1 MSYKII
7 GDSCVDYTTYKDGL
21 NWVTR
26 VPLTITLDGIEYV
39 DDETLDCDDLVTKM
53 ANSSDAPK
61 SACPSPGQF
70 LAAYEEGNA
79 DDIYVVTLS
88 SPLSGTYASATMA
101 KTMLEEKDSKKNV
114 HVFDS
119 RSAAAGE
126 VAICV
131 KIKVLLDEGLSF
143 NEVVEQV
150 EAFISSMNSIFT
162 LETLETLRKNGRL
175 TKLQSVITERLN
187 LKMVM
192 AATSEGEIEALAKA
206 LTMSAAIKK
215 MIEIIKERGQKSG
228 FEDRVLYITQCQ
240 ALERAEMI
248 KKKVLESCPFK
259 DVVIC
264 EARGISTVYANSG
277 GIILA
282 F

>member
-39 DDETLDCDDLVTKM
+39 DDETLDCAALVTKM

-70 LAAYEEGNA
+70 LAAFEEGNV
-79 DDIYVVTLS
+79 DEIYVVTLS

-101 KTMLEEKDSKKNV
+101 KAMLEEKDSSKKI
-114 HVFDS
+114 HIFDS

-131 KIKVLLDEGLSF
+131 KVKELKDAGLTF
-143 NEVVEQV
+143 EEVVEQGQ
-150 EAFISSMNSIFT
+150 AFISSMDSLFT
-162 LETLETLRKNGRL
+162 LETLEVLRKNGRL
-175 TKLQSVITERLN
+175 TKLQSVVTEKLKI
-187 LKMVM
+187 KMVM
-192 AATSEGEIEALAKA
+192 GATPEGEIEALSKA

-215 MIEIIKERGQKSG
+215 LIEAVQVRGAKKG

-240 ALERAEMI
+240 CLERAEMI
-248 KKKVLESCPFK
+248 KSKIQETCAFK

-264 EARGISTVYANSG
+264 EARGISTVYANAG

>member
-7 GDSCVDYTTYKDGL
+7 GDSCVDYTNYKDGL

-39 DDETLDCDDLVTKM
+39 DDETLDCNDLVTKM
-53 ANSSDAPK
+53 ANSNDAPK

-70 LAAYEEGNA
+70 LTAYEDGNA

-101 KTMLEEKDSKKNV
+101 KTMLEEKNSSKNV

-131 KIKVLLDEGLSF
+131 KIKDLLDEGLAF
-143 NEVVEQV
+143 NEVVERV

-175 TKLQSVITERLN
+175 TKLQSVITEKLN

-192 AATSEGEIEALAKA
+192 AATPEGEIEALAKA
-206 LTMSAAIKK
+206 LTISAAIKK
-215 MIEIIKERGQKSG
+215 MIEIIKERGEKSG

-248 KKKVLESCPFK
+248 KKKVLETCPFK

>member
-1 MSYKII
+1 MNYKII
-7 GDSCVDYTTYKDGL
+7 GDSCVDYTDYRDGL

-26 VPLTITLDGIEYV
+26 VPLTITLEGVEYV
-39 DDETLDCDDLVTKM
+39 DDSKLDCDDLLAKM
-53 ANSSDAPK
+53 AKSNEGPK

-70 LAAYEEGNA
+70 LAAYEEGDA
-79 DDIYVVTLS
+79 DEIYVVTLS

-101 KTMLEEKDSKKNV
+101 KTMLQDKDSNKKV

-131 KIKVLLDEGLSF
+131 KIKDLLDAGYSF
-143 NEVVEQV
+143 EEVVQQV
-150 EAFISSMNSIFT
+150 EDFISSMNSIFT

-175 TKLQSVITERLN
+175 TKLQSVITEKLN

-192 AATSEGEIEALAKA
+192 GATPEGEIEALGKA
-206 LTMSAAIKK
+206 LTISAAIKK

-248 KKKVLESCPFK
+248 KTKVLEVCQFK

-264 EARGISTVYANSG
+264 EARGISSIYANSG